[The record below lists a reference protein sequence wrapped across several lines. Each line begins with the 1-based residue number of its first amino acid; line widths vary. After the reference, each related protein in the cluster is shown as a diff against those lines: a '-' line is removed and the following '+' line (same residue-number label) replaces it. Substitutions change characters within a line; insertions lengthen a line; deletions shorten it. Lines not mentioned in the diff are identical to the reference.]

1 MTRLFVAME
10 LPEKIKERLAA
21 CRGGIEGA
29 RWQDIEQMHLTL
41 RFIGEVDPQQETEIR
56 AALAGLRFAPF
67 QVALAGIGLFGKAR
81 RPRAL
86 WVGVEDAKPL
96 KHLHEKITQA
106 LVSAGVALEERKFT
120 PHVTLARFRGGHAR
134 RLEDFLDHYA
144 GLSLPAFDVRSFALF
159 SSQLSHTGAAY
170 RVEEIYP
177 AQLDPD

>member
-1 MTRLFVAME
+1 MTRLFVAVE
-10 LPEKIKERLAA
+10 LPEDIKERLAA

-41 RFIGEVDPQQETEIR
+41 RFIGEADPLRQADIR

-81 RPRAL
+81 RPRTL
-86 WVGVEDAKPL
+86 WVGVDDPEPL
-96 KHLHEKITQA
+96 RHLHDKITQA

-120 PHVTLARFRGGHAR
+120 PHVTLARFRGGRAK
-134 RLEDFLDHYA
+134 RLEDFLDSYA
-144 GLSLPAFDVRSFALF
+144 GLSLPAFDVNTFALF
-159 SSQLSHTGAAY
+159 SSHLSHTGAAY